1 MCCRTQ
7 LAPVRQVGQVGETSS
22 TSLGT
27 PWSALKSENKV
38 ALRSACSRSRSRV
51 AAPSVWLEASV
62 GAVEEP
68 PPQPLRIRLSAS
80 AASVSAP
87 RISARPPPGGGGQ
100 SRMRAAPGAGGER
113 EQDEECGR
121 EHEAEAE
128 PAGERLHAG
137 AVAGGDA
144 DDRIVGQRRAGAE
157 LKPRPEVGQVAAGE
171 QEQQAGD
178 ERGNPVG
185 DTEDERSQ
193 PPPVLPG
200 EASG

>member
-68 PPQPLRIRLSAS
+68 PPQPLRIRLSAN
-80 AASVSAP
+80 AASASASSR
-87 RISARPPPGGGGQ
+87 RISACPPPGRGGQ
-100 SRMRAAPGAGGER
+100 PRTRAAPGAGGER
-113 EQDEECGR
+113 EQDEECER
-121 EHEAEAE
+121 EHEADAE

-157 LKPRPEVGQVAAGE
+157 LKPRPEVGQVAAGKD
-171 QEQQAGD
+171 EQQTGD
-178 ERGNPVG
+178 AMEARGERAEPA
-185 DTEDERSQ
+185 R
-193 PPPVLPG
+193 
-200 EASG
+200 